1 MRFAIPAL
9 FVTFAATAALAEEI
23 TFPTAEVFRNARH
36 DPSHIWADADMTA
49 FGPYDRGATVTEFR
63 ATAADGA
70 TWIVSQIKN
79 AECSSHLCPTRLVRE
94 ASDGGR
100 RVYADDLMQIGG
112 HFSLNG
118 STLSDGS
125 GSFPVEPGRK

>member
-1 MRFAIPAL
+1 
-9 FVTFAATAALAEEI
+9 
-23 TFPTAEVFRNARH
+23 
-36 DPSHIWADADMTA
+36 
-49 FGPYDRGATVTEFR
+49 
-63 ATAADGA
+63 
-70 TWIVSQIKN
+70 
-79 AECSSHLCPTRLVRE
+79 LVRE

>member
-1 MRFAIPAL
+1 MRFAISAL
-9 FVTFAATAALAEEI
+9 FVTVAATAALAETI

-36 DPSHIWADADMTA
+36 DPSRIWVDADMTA
-49 FGPYDRGATVTEFR
+49 FGPNDRGATITEFR
-63 ATAADGA
+63 ATTADGS

-94 ASDGGR
+94 AADSGR

-112 HFSLNG
+112 HFTLNG
-118 STLSDGS
+118 SILSDGS
-125 GSFPVEPGRK
+125 GSFPVEPVRK

>member
-1 MRFAIPAL
+1 MRFATFAL
-9 FVTFAATAALAEEI
+9 FVAIAATPALAETI

-36 DPSHIWADADMTA
+36 DPSRIWADADMTA
-49 FGPYDRGATVTEFR
+49 FGPNDRGATVTEFR
-63 ATAADGA
+63 ATTADGS

-94 ASDGGR
+94 AADGGQ

-112 HFSLNG
+112 HFTLYG
-118 STLSDGS
+118 SILSDGS